1 MNLENLNDTTQK
13 KHNENSG
20 FNPDIKTVIDLVS
33 EHHRMMAEIK
43 DELGKAQDQLNQLRC
58 FKQQAK
64 TLYHEATQLL
74 DDIHKILWPFLEED
88 DHERD

>member
-1 MNLENLNDTTQK
+1 MSDQRHHDTTKK

-33 EHHRMMAEIK
+33 EHHRITAQIK
-43 DELGKAQDQLNQLRC
+43 DELVKAQDQLNQLRC

-64 TLYHEATQLL
+64 ALHHEATQFL
-74 DDIHKILWPFLEED
+74 DEIHTTLWPFLGED
-88 DHERD
+88 DHE